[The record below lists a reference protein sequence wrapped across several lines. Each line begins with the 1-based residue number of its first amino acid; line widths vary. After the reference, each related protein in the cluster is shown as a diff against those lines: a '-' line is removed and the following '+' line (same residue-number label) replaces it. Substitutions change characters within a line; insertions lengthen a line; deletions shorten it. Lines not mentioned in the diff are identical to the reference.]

1 MVGIAHPTVLENKVK
16 GKAMKK
22 IRRAIVSVTDKSG
35 IETFA
40 KELSKQG
47 IEIISTGGT
56 AELLKKAGIPV
67 IGISNY
73 TGFPEMLDG
82 RLKTLHPKIH
92 GGILGQRDKAEH
104 AKQMEE
110 HGILPIDM
118 VVVNLYAFEDTIAK
132 GCSLEDAIE
141 NIDIGGPT
149 MIRAAAKNHKDVAV
163 VVDPSDYQ
171 NILDEIKK
179 SGGSLSPQ
187 TRFELAKKVFQLTAR
202 YDGAISNYLGRIED
216 GTIKKDFSDTFSMQV
231 EKVQDLRYGENPH
244 QQAAFYRERNR
255 DEKKPCVANAKQL
268 HGKELSFNNILDL
281 NAAIEL
287 AKEFHEPSCVIIK
300 HNNPCGVA
308 MSKKGLLDAY
318 QKALSCDK
326 VSAFGGIIAFNRNI
340 DAKTAK
346 EMSLLFLEA
355 VAAPGF
361 AADALKI
368 LKDKK
373 NLRLLE
379 IPEFKAHTVGWALP
393 TNYDLKKVNGGL
405 LVQTTDIECAQDL
418 KTVTK
423 LEPTDAQLEDL
434 LFAWNVGKHVKSNA
448 IIFAKNTQTIGIG
461 AGQMSRID
469 STRLGIMKAKDAGL
483 DVQGTVMASDAFF
496 PFRDN
501 VDKAAEA
508 GITAIIQPG
517 GSVKDEEV
525 IKAADEHKIAMVF
538 TGIRHFRH

>member
-1 MVGIAHPTVLENKVK
+1 
-16 GKAMKK
+16 MKK

-47 IEIISTGGT
+47 VEIISTGGT
-56 AELLKKAGIPV
+56 AEILKKAGIPV

-92 GGILGQRDKAEH
+92 GGILGQRDKTEH

-118 VVVNLYAFEDTIAK
+118 VVVNLYAFENTIAK
-132 GCSLEDAIE
+132 GCSLEEAIE

-163 VVDPSDYQ
+163 VVDPSDYH

-179 SGGSLSPQ
+179 TSGNLSPQ
-187 TRFELAKKVFQLTAR
+187 TRFYLAKKVFQLTAR
-202 YDGAISNYLGRIED
+202 YDGAISNYLGRIE
-216 GTIKKDFSDTFSMQV
+216 GSIIKKNFPDTFTIQV

-244 QQAAFYRERNR
+244 QQAAFYRERNQ
-255 DEKKPCVANAKQL
+255 DEKKPCAANAKQL

-326 VSAFGGIIAFNRNI
+326 VSAFGGIIAFNRKVN
-340 DAKTAK
+340 AEAAK
-346 EMSLLFLEA
+346 EMSQLFLEA
-355 VAAPGF
+355 IAAPGF
-361 AADALKI
+361 DADALKI

-379 IPEFKAHTVGWALP
+379 IPEFKAHTVGRALP
-393 TNYDLKKVNGGL
+393 DEYDLKKVNGGL
-405 LVQTTDIECAQDL
+405 LIQTADIECAQDL

-423 LEPTDAQLEDL
+423 LEPTDTQLEDL

-483 DVQGTVMASDAFF
+483 EVKGSVMASDAFF

-508 GITAIIQPG
+508 DVAAIIQPG
-517 GSVKDEEV
+517 GSVRDEEV

>member
-1 MVGIAHPTVLENKVK
+1 
-16 GKAMKK
+16 MKK
-22 IRRAIVSVTDKSG
+22 IRRAIASVTDKSG
-35 IETFA
+35 IEAFA
-40 KELSKQG
+40 KDLSKQG
-47 IEIISTGGT
+47 VEIISTGGT
-56 AELLKKAGIPV
+56 ADLLKKAGIPV

-92 GGILGQRDKAEH
+92 GGILGQREKAEH

-118 VVVNLYAFEDTIAK
+118 VVVNLYAFENTIAN
-132 GCSLEDAIE
+132 GCSLEEAIE

-171 NILDEIKK
+171 NILDEMKK
-179 SGGSLSPQ
+179 SGGNLSPQ
-187 TRFELAKKVFQLTAR
+187 TKFYLAKKVFQLTAR

-216 GTIKKDFSDTFSMQV
+216 GTMKKDFPDTFTMQA
-231 EKVQDLRYGENPH
+231 EKAQDLRYGENPH
-244 QQAAFYRERNR
+244 QKAAFYKDRNR
-255 DEKKPCVANAKQL
+255 DGNEPSVANAKQL

-281 NAAIEL
+281 NSAIEL
-287 AKEFHEPSCVIIK
+287 AKEFHEPGCVIVK

-308 MSKKGLLDAY
+308 MSKKSLLDAY
-318 QKALSCDK
+318 EKSLSCDK
-326 VSAFGGIIAFNRNI
+326 VSAFGGIVAFNRKV
-340 DAKTAK
+340 DAKTAQ
-346 EMSLLFLEA
+346 EMSRLFLEA
-355 VAAPGF
+355 IAAPGF
-361 AADALKI
+361 DEDALKI

-379 IPEFKAHTVGWALP
+379 MPEFKTHPVGWALP

-405 LVQTTDIECAQDL
+405 LVQTADIECARDL

-434 LFAWNVGKHVKSNA
+434 LFAWNVARHVKSNA
-448 IIFAKNTQTIGIG
+448 IIFAKNTQTVGIG

-469 STRLGIMKAKDAGL
+469 STRIGIMKAKDAGL
-483 DVQGTVMASDAFF
+483 DVKGSVMASDAFF

-525 IKAADEHKIAMVF
+525 VKAADEHNIAMVF

>member
-1 MVGIAHPTVLENKVK
+1 
-16 GKAMKK
+16 MKK
-22 IRRAIVSVTDKSG
+22 IRRAIISVTDKKG
-35 IETFA
+35 IEGFA
-40 KELSKQG
+40 KALTKFEV
-47 IEIISTGGT
+47 EIISTGGT
-56 AELLKKAGIPV
+56 AELLKKAGVPV

-92 GGILGQRDKAEH
+92 GGILGRRDNKEH
-104 AKQMEE
+104 ARQMEE

-118 VVVNLYAFEDTIAK
+118 VVVNLYAFEDTVAK
-132 GCSLEDAIE
+132 GASFEDAVE

-163 VVDPSDYQ
+163 VTDPDDYGM
-171 NILDEIKK
+171 IIDEMKK
-179 SGGSLSPQ
+179 QSGKIGEA
-187 TRFELAKKVFQLTAR
+187 TRIYLAKKVFQLTAR
-202 YDGAISNYLGRIED
+202 YDAAISNYLGRIED
-216 GTIKKDFSDTFSMQV
+216 GAVKRDFPDTLTMQFKKA
-231 EKVQDLRYGENPH
+231 QDLRYGENPH
-244 QQAAFYRERNR
+244 QQAVFYRECNQ

-287 AKEFHEPSCVIIK
+287 VKEFHEPSCVIIK

-308 MSKKGLLDAY
+308 MSKKGILDAY
-318 QKALSCDK
+318 QKALSCDN
-326 VSAFGGIIAFNRNI
+326 VSAFGGIIAFNRNL
-340 DAKTAK
+340 DAKTAQD
-346 EMSLLFLEA
+346 MSSLFLEA
-355 VAAPGF
+355 IVAPGF
-361 AADALKI
+361 DADALKI

-379 IPEFKAHTVGWALP
+379 IPEFKTHASETIG
-393 TNYDLKKVNGGL
+393 YDLKKVNGGL
-405 LVQTTDIECAQDL
+405 LVQTADIECAQDL

-423 LEPTDAQLEDL
+423 LEPTDTQLEDL

-448 IIFAKNTQTIGIG
+448 IIFARCSQTIGIG

-469 STRLGIMKAKDAGL
+469 STRLGIMKAKDSGF
-483 DVQGTVMASDAFF
+483 DVKGSVMASDAFF

-517 GSVKDEEV
+517 GSVRDAEV
-525 IKAADEHKIAMVF
+525 IKAADEHNIAMVF

>member
-1 MVGIAHPTVLENKVK
+1 MR
-16 GKAMKK
+16 K
-22 IRRAIVSVTDKSG
+22 IRRAIISVTDKGG
-35 IETFA
+35 IESFA
-40 KELSKQG
+40 KELSNMG
-47 IEIISTGGT
+47 VEIISTGGT
-56 AELLKKAGIPV
+56 AELLKNAGIPV

-104 AKQMEE
+104 AKQMQE
-110 HGILPIDM
+110 HGILSIDM

-132 GCSLEDAIE
+132 GCSLEEAVE

-163 VVDPSDYQ
+163 VVDPADYQ

-179 SGGSLSPQ
+179 NNGGLSYE
-187 TRFELAKKVFQLTAR
+187 TRFYLAKKVFQLTAR
-202 YDGAISNYLGRIED
+202 YDGAISNYLGRIEGD
-216 GTIKKDFSDTFSMQV
+216 AVKKDFPDTFAIQV
-231 EKVQDLRYGENPH
+231 EKSQDLRYGENPH
-244 QQAAFYRERNR
+244 QQAAFYRESNRN
-255 DEKKPCVANAKQL
+255 KKEPCISNAKQL

-281 NAAIEL
+281 NSAIEL
-287 AKEFHEPSCVIIK
+287 AKEFHEPSCVIVK

-326 VSAFGGIIAFNRNI
+326 VSVFGGIIAINRRL

-346 EMSLLFLEA
+346 EMSRLFLEA
-355 VAAPGF
+355 IAAPGF
-361 AADALKI
+361 DGEALEI

-379 IPEFKAHTVGWALP
+379 IPEFKAHTVGRVLP
-393 TNYDLKKVNGGL
+393 TNYDLKKINGGL
-405 LVQTTDIECAQDL
+405 LVQTADIECAQDL

-434 LFAWNVGKHVKSNA
+434 LFAWNVCKHVKSNA
-448 IIFAKNTQTIGIG
+448 IIFAKNTQTVGIG

-501 VDKAAEA
+501 VDKVAEA

-525 IKAADEHKIAMVF
+525 IKAADGHNIAMVF

>member
-1 MVGIAHPTVLENKVK
+1 MGLKKVK
-16 GKAMKK
+16 
-22 IRRAIVSVTDKSG
+22 RAIISVTDKRG
-35 IETFA
+35 VAEFA
-40 KELSKQG
+40 RGLSEMG
-47 IEIISTGGT
+47 VEIISTGGT
-56 AELLKKAGIPV
+56 ADLIRKAGVDVIP
-67 IGISNY
+67 ISSF

-92 GGILGQRDKAEH
+92 GGILGQRNKDEH
-104 AKQMEE
+104 IKEMEE
-110 HGILPIDM
+110 HGILPIDV
-118 VVVNLYAFEDTIAK
+118 VVVNLYAFEDTVAK
-132 GCSLEDAIE
+132 GCLLEEAIE

-149 MIRAAAKNHKDVAV
+149 MIRAAAKNHKDVTV
-163 VVDPSDYQ
+163 LVDPSDYQ

-202 YDGAISNYLGRIED
+202 YDATISNYLGRIED
-216 GTIKKDFSDTFSMQV
+216 GAVKKDFSDTFTMQV

-244 QQAAFYRERNR
+244 QQAAFYMERNR
-255 DEKKPCVANAKQL
+255 DEKKPCVAHAKQL

-281 NAAIEL
+281 DAAIEL
-287 AKEFHEPSCVIIK
+287 VKEFHEPSCVIIK

-326 VSAFGGIIAFNRNI
+326 VSAFGGIIAFNRKVN
-340 DAKTAK
+340 AEAAK
-346 EMSLLFLEA
+346 EMSHLFLEA
-355 VAAPGF
+355 IAAPGF
-361 AADALKI
+361 DADALKI

-393 TNYDLKKVNGGL
+393 TEYDLKKVNGGL
-405 LVQTTDIECAQDL
+405 LVQTSDIECAKDL
-418 KTVTK
+418 KTATK

-483 DVQGTVMASDAFF
+483 EVKGSVMASDAFF

-508 GITAIIQPG
+508 GVAAIIQPG

-525 IKAADEHKIAMVF
+525 IKTANEQDRKS
-538 TGIRHFRH
+538 TRLNS

>member
-1 MVGIAHPTVLENKVK
+1 
-16 GKAMKK
+16 MKK
-22 IRRAIVSVTDKSG
+22 IRRAIISVTDKKG
-35 IETFA
+35 IEGFA
-40 KELSKQG
+40 KELIKFEV
-47 IEIISTGGT
+47 EIISTGGT
-56 AELLKKAGIPV
+56 AELLKKAGVPV

-92 GGILGQRDKAEH
+92 GGILGKRDNREH
-104 AKQMEE
+104 TTQMEE

-118 VVVNLYAFEDTIAK
+118 VVVNLYAFEDTVVK
-132 GCSLEDAIE
+132 GASFEDAVE

-149 MIRAAAKNHKDVAV
+149 MIRAGAKNHKDVAV
-163 VVDPSDYQ
+163 VTDPDDYGM
-171 NILDEIKK
+171 IIDEMKK
-179 SGGSLSPQ
+179 QSGKMAET
-187 TRFELAKKVFQLTAR
+187 TRIYLAKKVFQLTAR
-202 YDGAISNYLGRIED
+202 YDAAISNYLGRIED
-216 GTIKKDFSDTFSMQV
+216 GLAKKEFPDTITMQFKKA
-231 EKVQDLRYGENPH
+231 QDLRYGENPH
-244 QQAAFYRERNR
+244 QQAVFYKEQNQ
-255 DEKKPCVANAKQL
+255 DAQKPCVANTKQL

-287 AKEFHEPSCVIIK
+287 VKEFHEPSCVIIK

-318 QKALSCDK
+318 QKALACDN
-326 VSAFGGIIAFNRNI
+326 VSAFGGIVAFNRNL
-340 DAKTAK
+340 DAQTAQD
-346 EMSLLFLEA
+346 MSSLFLEA
-355 VAAPGF
+355 IVAPGF
-361 AADALKI
+361 DADALKI

-379 IPEFKAHTVGWALP
+379 IPQFKTYMAETIG
-393 TNYDLKKVNGGL
+393 YDLKKVNGGL
-405 LVQTTDIECAQDL
+405 LVQTADIECAHDL

-423 LEPTDAQLEDL
+423 LAPTDAQLEDL

-448 IIFAKNTQTIGIG
+448 IIFAKCSQTIGIG

-469 STRLGIMKAKDAGL
+469 STRLGIMKAKDSGF
-483 DVQGTVMASDAFF
+483 DVKGSVLASDAFF

-517 GSVKDEEV
+517 GSVKDAEV
-525 IKAADEHKIAMVF
+525 IKAADENNIAMVF

>member
-1 MVGIAHPTVLENKVK
+1 MR
-16 GKAMKK
+16 K
-22 IRRAIVSVTDKSG
+22 IRRAIVSVTDKNG
-35 IETFA
+35 VEAFA
-40 KELSKQG
+40 KDLSSLG
-47 IEIISTGGT
+47 VEIISTGGT
-56 AELLKKAGIPV
+56 AEILKKAGIPV

-92 GGILGQRDKAEH
+92 GGILGQREKTEH
-104 AKQMEE
+104 AKQMEQN
-110 HGILPIDM
+110 GTLPLDI
-118 VVVNLYAFEDTIAK
+118 VVVNFSAFEDPIAK
-132 GCSLEDAIE
+132 ACSLEEAIE

-149 MIRAAAKNHKDVAV
+149 MIRAAAKNHKDVTV

-202 YDGAISNYLGRIED
+202 YDATISNYLGRIED
-216 GTIKKDFSDTFSMQV
+216 GAVKKDFSDTFTMQV

-244 QQAAFYRERNR
+244 QQAAFYREKSHDRK
-255 DEKKPCVANAKQL
+255 EPCIANAKQL
-268 HGKELSFNNILDL
+268 HGKGLSFNNILDL

-326 VSAFGGIIAFNRNI
+326 VSAFGGIIAFNRKVN
-340 DAKTAK
+340 AEAAK
-346 EMSLLFLEA
+346 EMSHLFLEA
-355 VAAPGF
+355 IAAPGF
-361 AADALKI
+361 DADALKI

-393 TNYDLKKVNGGL
+393 TEYDLKKVNGGL
-405 LVQTTDIECAQDL
+405 LVQTSDIECAQDL
-418 KTVTK
+418 KTATK

-483 DVQGTVMASDAFF
+483 EVKGSVMASDAFF

-508 GITAIIQPG
+508 GVAAIIQPG

>member
-1 MVGIAHPTVLENKVK
+1 
-16 GKAMKK
+16 MKK
-22 IRRAIVSVTDKSG
+22 IRRAIISVTDKKG
-35 IETFA
+35 IEEFA
-40 KELSKQG
+40 KDLTKFDV
-47 IEIISTGGT
+47 EIISTGGT
-56 AELLKKAGIPV
+56 AELLKKAGVPV

-92 GGILGQRDKAEH
+92 GGILGRSDNKDH
-104 AKQMEE
+104 IKQMEE
-110 HGILPIDM
+110 HGIPPIDM
-118 VVVNLYAFEDTIAK
+118 VVVNLYAFEDTVAK
-132 GCSLEDAIE
+132 GASFEDAVE

-149 MIRAAAKNHKDVAV
+149 MIRAAAKNYKDVAV
-163 VVDPSDYQ
+163 VTDPDDYGMIIDEMKKQ
-171 NILDEIKK
+171 N
-179 SGGSLSPQ
+179 GGVAET
-187 TRFELAKKVFQLTAR
+187 TRLYLAKKVFQLTAR
-202 YDGAISNYLGRIED
+202 YDAAISNYLGRIED
-216 GTIKKDFSDTFSMQV
+216 GVVKKEFPDTLTMQF
-231 EKVQDLRYGENPH
+231 KKAQNLRYGENPH
-244 QQAAFYRERNR
+244 QQAVFYRERNQ

-308 MSKKGLLDAY
+308 MSKKSLLDAY
-318 QKALSCDK
+318 QKALLCDK
-326 VSAFGGIIAFNRNI
+326 VSAFGGIIAFNRKV
-340 DAKTAK
+340 DAEAAK

-355 VAAPGF
+355 IVAPGF
-361 AADALKI
+361 DADALKI

-379 IPEFKAHTVGWALP
+379 IPEFKTHTSEVIC
-393 TNYDLKKVNGGL
+393 YDLKRVNGGL
-405 LVQTTDIECAQDL
+405 LVQTADIECAQDL

-423 LEPTDAQLEDL
+423 LAPTDTQLEDL

-448 IIFAKNTQTIGIG
+448 IIFAKCRQTIGIG

-469 STRLGIMKAKDAGL
+469 STRIGIMKAKDSGF
-483 DVQGTVMASDAFF
+483 DVKGSVMASDAFF

-517 GSVKDEEV
+517 GSVRDAEV
-525 IKAADEHKIAMVF
+525 IKAADEHNIAMVF

>member
-1 MVGIAHPTVLENKVK
+1 MR
-16 GKAMKK
+16 K
-22 IRRAIVSVTDKSG
+22 IRRAIISVTDKKG
-35 IETFA
+35 IEGFA
-40 KELSKQG
+40 KALIKFDV
-47 IEIISTGGT
+47 EIISTGGT
-56 AELLKKAGIPV
+56 AELLKKAGVPV

-92 GGILGQRDKAEH
+92 GGILGRRDNKEH

-118 VVVNLYAFEDTIAK
+118 VVVNLYAFEDTVAK
-132 GCSLEDAIE
+132 GASFEEAVE

-149 MIRAAAKNHKDVAV
+149 MLRAAAKNHKDVAV
-163 VVDPSDYQ
+163 VTDPDDYGM
-171 NILDEIKK
+171 IIDEMKK
-179 SGGSLSPQ
+179 QSGKVSET
-187 TRFELAKKVFQLTAR
+187 TRLYLAKKVFQLTAR
-202 YDGAISNYLGRIED
+202 YDAAISNYLGRIED
-216 GTIKKDFSDTFSMQV
+216 GAVKKDFPDTLTMQF
-231 EKVQDLRYGENPH
+231 KKFQDLRYGENPH
-244 QQAAFYRERNR
+244 QQAAFYMEHNR

-287 AKEFHEPSCVIIK
+287 IKEFHEPSCAIIK

-326 VSAFGGIIAFNRNI
+326 VSAFGGIIAFNKNL
-340 DAKTAK
+340 DAKTAQ
-346 EMSLLFLEA
+346 EMSQIFLEA
-355 VAAPGF
+355 ITAPGF
-361 AADALKI
+361 DADALKI

-379 IPEFKAHTVGWALP
+379 IPEFKAHTVGGALP
-393 TNYDLKKVNGGL
+393 TEYDLKKVNGGL
-405 LVQTTDIECAQDL
+405 LVQTSDIECAQDL
-418 KTVTK
+418 KTATK

-469 STRLGIMKAKDAGL
+469 STRLGINPRHLPSA
-483 DVQGTVMASDAFF
+483 
-496 PFRDN
+496 N
-501 VDKAAEA
+501 
-508 GITAIIQPG
+508 
-517 GSVKDEEV
+517 
-525 IKAADEHKIAMVF
+525 AD
-538 TGIRHFRH
+538 G

>member
-1 MVGIAHPTVLENKVK
+1 VR
-16 GKAMKK
+16 K
-22 IRRAIVSVTDKSG
+22 IRRAIISVTDKSG
-35 IETFA
+35 IEVFA
-40 KELSKQG
+40 KGLSQMG
-47 IEIISTGGT
+47 VEIISTGGT
-56 AELLKKAGIPV
+56 AELLKKAGIMV

-92 GGILGQRDKAEH
+92 GGILGQRDKNEH
-104 AKQMEE
+104 VKQMEK

-132 GCSLEDAIE
+132 GCSLEEAIE

-163 VVDPSDYQ
+163 VVAPSDYQ
-171 NILDEIKK
+171 NIIEEMKK
-179 SGGSLSPQ
+179 NNGSLSPA
-187 TRFELAKKVFQLTAR
+187 TRFYLAKKVFQLTAR
-202 YDGAISNYLGRIED
+202 YDGAISNYLGRVED
-216 GTIKKDFSDTFSMQV
+216 GAIKKDFPDTLTVQV

-244 QQAAFYRERNR
+244 QQAAFYREIRR
-255 DEKKPCVANAKQL
+255 QPEDKKEPCIANAKQL

-281 NAAIEL
+281 NSAIEL

-308 MSKKGLLDAY
+308 MSKAGLIDAY
-318 QKALSCDK
+318 QKAMSCDR
-326 VSAFGGIIAFNRNI
+326 VSAFGGIIAVNRTM

-346 EMSLLFLEA
+346 EMGQLFLEA
-355 VAAPGF
+355 IAAPGF
-361 AADALKI
+361 DEDALKI

-379 IPEFKAHTVGWALP
+379 TSEFTAHMPEFKG
-393 TNYDLKKVNGGL
+393 YDLKKVNGGL
-405 LVQTTDIECAQDL
+405 LVQTADIECAQDL
-418 KTVTK
+418 KTATK
-423 LEPTDAQLEDL
+423 RGPSDAELEDL
-434 LFAWNVGKHVKSNA
+434 LFAWNVCKHVKSNA
-448 IIFAKNTQTIGIG
+448 IIFAKDTRTVGIG

-469 STRLGIMKAKDAGL
+469 STRIGIMKAKDAGL
-483 DVQGTVMASDAFF
+483 EVKGCVMASDAFF

-501 VDKAAEA
+501 VDRAAEA
-508 GITAIIQPG
+508 GVTAIIQPG
-517 GSVKDEEV
+517 GSIRDEEV
-525 IKAADEHKIAMVF
+525 ILAADEHKIAMVF

>member
-1 MVGIAHPTVLENKVK
+1 VR
-16 GKAMKK
+16 K
-22 IRRAIVSVTDKSG
+22 IRRAIISVTDKNG
-35 IETFA
+35 IEVFA

-56 AELLKKAGIPV
+56 AELLKKAGITV

-92 GGILGQRDKAEH
+92 GGILGQRDKNEH
-104 AKQMEE
+104 VKQMEE

-118 VVVNLYAFEDTIAK
+118 VVVNLYAFEATIAN
-132 GCSLEDAIE
+132 GCSLEEAIE

-163 VVDPSDYQ
+163 IVDSADYQ
-171 NILDEIKK
+171 NIIEEMKK
-179 SGGSLSPQ
+179 SNGGLSPA
-187 TRFELAKKVFQLTAR
+187 TRFYLAKKVFQLTAR
-202 YDGAISNYLGRIED
+202 YDGAISNYLGRVED
-216 GTIKKDFSDTFSMQV
+216 GAIKKDFPDTFTIQV

-244 QQAAFYRERNR
+244 QSAAFYREIVRSP
-255 DEKKPCVANAKQL
+255 DERIKGPCIAHAKQL

-281 NAAIEL
+281 NSAIEL

-308 MSKKGLLDAY
+308 MSKRSLLDAY

-326 VSAFGGIIAFNRNI
+326 VSAFGGIIAVNRI
-340 DAKTAK
+340 MDAKSAK
-346 EMSLLFLEA
+346 EMSQLFLEA
-355 VAAPGF
+355 IAAPGF
-361 AADALKI
+361 DEDALKI

-379 IPEFKAHTVGWALP
+379 ISEFTAHMPELKD
-393 TNYDLKKVNGGL
+393 YDLKKVNGGL
-405 LVQTTDIECAQDL
+405 LVQTADIECAQDL
-418 KTVTK
+418 KTATK
-423 LEPTDAQLEDL
+423 REPSDAELEDL
-434 LFAWNVGKHVKSNA
+434 LFAWNVCKHVKSNA
-448 IIFAKNTQTIGIG
+448 IIFAKDTRTVGIG

-469 STRLGIMKAKDAGL
+469 STRIGIMKAKDAGL
-483 DVQGTVMASDAFF
+483 EIKGCVMASDAFF

-508 GITAIIQPG
+508 GVTAIIQPG
-517 GSVKDEEV
+517 GSIRDEEV

-538 TGIRHFRH
+538 TGVRHFRH

>member
-1 MVGIAHPTVLENKVK
+1 
-16 GKAMKK
+16 MKK
-22 IRRAIVSVTDKSG
+22 IRRAIISVTDKSG

-40 KELSKQG
+40 KELSKHG
-47 IEIISTGGT
+47 VEIISTGGT

-92 GGILGQRDKAEH
+92 GGILGRRDNKGH
-104 AKQMEE
+104 IKQMEE
-110 HGILPIDM
+110 HGIPPIDM

-132 GCSLEDAIE
+132 GCSLEEAIE

-179 SGGSLSPQ
+179 SGGNLSPQ
-187 TRFELAKKVFQLTAR
+187 TSFYLAKKVFQLTAR
-202 YDGAISNYLGRIED
+202 YDAAISNYLGRVED
-216 GTIKKDFSDTFSMQV
+216 GAVKKDFPDTFTMQV

-255 DEKKPCVANAKQL
+255 DEKTPCISNARQL
-268 HGKELSFNNILDL
+268 HGKDLSFNNILDL
-281 NAAIEL
+281 NSAIEL

-326 VSAFGGIIAFNRNI
+326 VSAFGGIVAFNRTV
-340 DAKTAK
+340 DKETAS
-346 EMSLLFLEA
+346 ETSRLFLEA
-355 VAAPGF
+355 IAAPGF
-361 AADALKI
+361 DADALKI

-379 IPEFKAHTVGWALP
+379 IPEFKAHTSEVIG
-393 TNYDLKKVNGGL
+393 YDFKKVNGGL

-423 LEPTDAQLEDL
+423 LEPTDTQLEDL

-483 DVQGTVMASDAFF
+483 EVKGTVMASDAFF

-517 GSVKDEEV
+517 GSVRDEEV
-525 IKAADEHKIAMVF
+525 INAADEHRIAMVF
-538 TGIRHFRH
+538 TGVRHFRH